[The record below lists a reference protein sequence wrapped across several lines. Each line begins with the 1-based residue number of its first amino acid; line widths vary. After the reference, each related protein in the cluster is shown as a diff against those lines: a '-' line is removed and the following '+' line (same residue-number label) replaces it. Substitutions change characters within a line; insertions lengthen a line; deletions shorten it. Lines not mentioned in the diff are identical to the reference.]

1 MEIINATDGYKLGHH
16 RMYPEGTEQVYSNW
30 TPRSNKYFP
39 EATEGSVVFGIQYLI
54 KKYLIDEFN
63 QNFFGLPKE
72 KAVEMFYR
80 RVHNFVG
87 IESVGYKHI
96 EALYDLGYLPIRIKA
111 LPEGSVCPI
120 RVPMMTITNTKSEFF
135 WLTNYLETLISCTL
149 WMPCTSATRARLYK
163 KELKRHAVHTGF
175 PEDVNLDFL
184 CHDFS
189 MRGMAGLE
197 AAIISGM
204 AHMTSFVGS
213 ETIPAIAALEEYY
226 GANSDNELIAATVPA
241 QSNIVFPDHGAK
253 DRYGS
258 NYSHYGYL
266 VFKKERNL
274 ETGRIESFEIEESKN
289 CYYSTFVF
297 IDDLCDAG
305 GTFLGELKVLKE
317 RYPNSK
323 FIIIVCHVV
332 NDKGL
337 VNMCNNFDQVIV
349 SNSHRDI
356 NYRPSNENLTVIDV
370 CK

>member
-63 QNFFGLPKE
+63 KNFFVLPKE
-72 KAVEMFYR
+72 KAIEMFYR

-87 IESVGYKHI
+87 IESVGYRHI

-120 RVPMMTITNTKSEFF
+120 RVPMMTITNTKPEFF

-163 KELKRHAVHTGF
+163 KELKRHSVHTGF

-197 AAIISGM
+197 ASVISGM

-226 GANSDNELIAATVPA
+226 GANSDSELIAATVPA
-241 QSNIVFPDHGAK
+241 TEHSV
-253 DRYGS
+253 
-258 NYSHYGYL
+258 
-266 VFKKERNL
+266 KEFSI
-274 ETGRIESFEIEESKN
+274 GREVN
-289 CYYSTFVF
+289 CYYPTFTF

-317 RYPNSK
+317 RYPNAK
-323 FIIIVCHVV
+323 FEIIVCHAV
-332 NDKGL
+332 NIEGL
-337 VNMCNNFDQVIV
+337 KKLCNNFDHVTIT
-349 SNSHRDI
+349 NSYCD
-356 NYRPSNENLTVIDV
+356 YEYQPSNNNLTVIDV

>member
-1 MEIINATDGYKLGHH
+1 MEIINATDGYKLGRH

-72 KAVEMFYR
+72 ELNRKESIDVICRISNTEDLFLLVQVGDILDRQEVEWDLHITYLMSMR
-80 RVHNFVG
+80 MDRVMSFNRPFSLKVVCNMLN
-87 IESVGYKHI
+87 S
-96 EALYDLGYLPIRIKA
+96 LGYRNIY
-111 LPEGSVCPI
+111 V
-120 RVPMMTITNTKSEFF
+120 
-135 WLTNYLETLISCTL
+135 
-149 WMPCTSATRARLYK
+149 
-163 KELKRHAVHTGF
+163 
-175 PEDVNLDFL
+175 
-184 CHDFS
+184 
-189 MRGMAGLE
+189 LE
-197 AAIISGM
+197 AHSSRTFHLLGDRCLPWEFGHHSWI
-204 AHMTSFVGS
+204 
-213 ETIPAIAALEEYY
+213 
-226 GANSDNELIAATVPA
+226 PA

-323 FIIIVCHVV
+323 FIIIVCHAV

-337 VNMCNNFDQVIV
+337 INMCNNFDQVIV